1 MLSRMNK
8 TANSLVVALAAFCV
22 LSSMVFADE
31 RPAHWDEP
39 IAFSHPISD
48 DSASEVAQAPAP
60 VVPAND
66 KSDADEPAD
75 KPAAAKPAAAE
86 PVASSDTVARL
97 YHEYRNSSG
106 SSDRRA
112 SANGPHL
119 ALGVRFMNHWLLSPK
134 KGKPFQHSFI
144 GSINRLDMHNSFLPS
159 PYVRVSAPV
168 GPLAAG
174 LEFSYTRFHISTR
187 DNGGGDGAID
197 SDAFFL
203 VALAEIPNA
212 SIFTPYAQLGAAY
225 AANEFDPIGSWSS
238 DNRREFDLDDSVAFV
253 AALGCSCALT
263 DSILLDLY
271 ARYMDYDID
280 GKYIYRGDS
289 RPDTP
294 FTFTT
299 ENVSVGLGLSYV
311 F

>member
-1 MLSRMNK
+1 MLSGMNR
-8 TANSLVVALAAFCV
+8 TLVSLVAAFATLLL
-22 LSSMVFADE
+22 LSANVFANE
-31 RPAHWDEP
+31 RPGQWADAV
-39 IAFSHPISD
+39 AFSQPIPDDPAPAAPAPKAPAAPAAAQPAAAD
-48 DSASEVAQAPAP
+48 DSAA
-60 VVPAND
+60 
-66 KSDADEPAD
+66 
-75 KPAAAKPAAAE
+75 
-86 PVASSDTVARL
+86 ASSDSVSRL
-97 YHEYRNSSG
+97 YNEYRLSSG
-106 SSDRRA
+106 SSNRGA
-112 SANGPHL
+112 TSSPHL
-119 ALGVRFMNHWLLSPK
+119 ALGVRFLNHWLLSPK

-203 VALAEIPNA
+203 LALAEIPNV
-212 SIFTPYAQLGAAY
+212 SIFTPYVQLGAAY

-238 DNRREFDLDDSVAFV
+238 DNRRKFELDDSVAFV